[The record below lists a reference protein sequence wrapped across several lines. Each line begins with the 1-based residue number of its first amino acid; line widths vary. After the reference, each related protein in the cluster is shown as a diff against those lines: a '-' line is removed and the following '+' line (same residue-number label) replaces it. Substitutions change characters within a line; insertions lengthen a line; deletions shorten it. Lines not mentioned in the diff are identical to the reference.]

1 MQISVSANTLTGR
14 YIRRLG
20 LVISLILLL
29 TSVLGYLYWY
39 QVLSQQRLQGLVDY
53 IGARVDGESEQ
64 FLLAETQTRM
74 LTDEFLLRYR
84 DTKPIDYDAAFDRIF
99 SAYPDGLI
107 RVRPE
112 LNDYRRK
119 ATMFIRHDVP
129 LTADLKKRSV
139 IGYGLLSEWGP
150 LTTNRFLDSFMN
162 MPEQLSINYAPFVDW
177 SMAAQ
182 RDTDIYMYE
191 TVWRSTLE
199 KNPSR
204 KPFWTGVYFDEGAR
218 KWMVSHVTPGDADG
232 RWVVSSGHD
241 IVVDD
246 LIRRSSNQQ
255 LEGTYNLIMRPDG
268 QLVAHPRLVAQI
280 QKAGGNLDVK
290 RLGDAEL
297 SGIVNSALKAQH
309 FPSVMETEDGTS
321 WLVVAQIR
329 GPGWIWVTV
338 YPKSLLRSEVTQ
350 HAWFAGALAI
360 CSMMILLGL
369 VLLTLQKQISR
380 PLRMIMQRIEAV
392 GQGRRLPAVE
402 WPYDDEIGRVL
413 GEIQRMEQVLQE
425 RDEQLACSSD
435 ELLQQVRKA
444 NHSVARLAAL
454 SDSLPDPV
462 FLIEVDGTVAAAYG
476 ERSLFAT
483 ADPVGMNVEDI
494 LPPELTREAMQIIQR
509 VIQTGHNEKTE
520 YPLLINGQPRWF
532 EGVVRKAS
540 FSVHEHPA
548 VLWLARDITQRK
560 QGEIDMRMAR
570 DHLQDIVDVQTADL
584 IKARDRANAANL
596 AKTQF
601 LSNVSHELRTP
612 MHAILSFA
620 RLGLDKGTELTGDKA
635 QRYFTNIVDSGER
648 MLALVND
655 LLDIEKL
662 EAGKMLFQIQ
672 PNQLPNIIDSVL
684 VEMENLIARHRIR
697 MKVACDPDFAQ
708 LDCDALRMG
717 QLLRNLLSNAIKF
730 SHEGGEVQVR
740 VQDGGSGTV
749 LIAVEDQGEG
759 IEESEKETLFQ
770 KFTQSNRHLDRP
782 GGTGLGLAICRE
794 IARGHGGEIWVE
806 NRPEGGASF
815 RVRLPRFA
823 LVAERQESH

>member
-1 MQISVSANTLTGR
+1 MRISVSANTLTGR

-20 LVISLILLL
+20 LVIALILLL
-29 TSVLGYLYWY
+29 SSILGYAYWY
-39 QVLSQQRLQGLVDY
+39 QVLSQQRLHGLVDY
-53 IGARVDGESEQ
+53 IGARVEGESEQ

-74 LTDEFLLRYR
+74 MTDEFLQRYR
-84 DTKPIDYDAAFDRIF
+84 DPRPIDYEAAFDRIF
-99 SAYPDGLI
+99 SVYPDGLV
-107 RVRPE
+107 RVRPDV
-112 LNDYRRK
+112 NDYRRK
-119 ATMFIRHDVP
+119 ATMFIRHDVA

-139 IGYGLLSEWGP
+139 IGYNLLSEWGP

-182 RDTDIYMYE
+182 RDTDIYIYE

-199 KNPSR
+199 KNPAR

-218 KWMVSHVTPGDADG
+218 KWMVSHVTPGDSEG
-232 RWVVSSGHD
+232 RWVISSGQD

-255 LEGTYNLIMRPDG
+255 LEGTYNLILRPDG
-268 QLVAHPRLVAQI
+268 QLIAHPKLVAQI
-280 QKAGGNLDVK
+280 QKAGGNLDVN
-290 RLGDAEL
+290 RLGDKSL
-297 SGIVNSALKAQH
+297 SDIVDSALKASR
-309 FPSVMETEDGTS
+309 FPSVVETTDGDA

-338 YPKSLLRSEVTQ
+338 YPKTLLRAEVAS
-350 HAWFAGALAI
+350 HGWLAGALAI
-360 CSMMILLGL
+360 ASML
-369 VLLTLQKQISR
+369 VLLSLVLFTLQKQISQ
-380 PLRMIMQRIEAV
+380 PLRMILQRIEAV
-392 GQGRRLPAVE
+392 GQGKRLPAVA
-402 WPYDDEIGRVL
+402 WDYDDEIGRVL

-425 RDEQLACSSD
+425 RDEQLACSTD

-444 NHSVARLAAL
+444 NNSVARLAAL

-462 FLIEVDGTVAAAYG
+462 FLIEADGTVAAAFG
-476 ERSLFAT
+476 EPNLFAT
-483 ADPVGMNVEDI
+483 ANPVGLNVADV
-494 LPPELTREAMQIIQR
+494 LPPELTSESKLIIQR
-509 VIQTGHNEKTE
+509 VIDTGHSEKTE

-532 EGVVRKAS
+532 EGVVRKATL
-540 FSVHEHPA
+540 SVHDHPA

-560 QGEIDMRMAR
+560 QNEIDMRMAR

-584 IKARDRANAANL
+584 IKARDRANAANM

-620 RLGLDKGTELTGDKA
+620 RLGLDKGSELNTDKA
-635 QRYFTNIVDSGER
+635 RRYFTNIVDSGER

-672 PNQLPNIIDSVL
+672 PNQLPHIIDSVL
-684 VEMENLIARHRIR
+684 VEMENLIARHRIEMR
-697 MKVACDPDFAQ
+697 VDCQPDYAQ

-730 SHEGGEVQVR
+730 SPEGGEVLIR
-740 VQDGGSGTV
+740 VQDGGNGSV

-759 IEESEKETLFQ
+759 IMESEKEALFQ

-815 RVRLPRFA
+815 KVRLPRFA
-823 LVAERQESH
+823 LAAERQET